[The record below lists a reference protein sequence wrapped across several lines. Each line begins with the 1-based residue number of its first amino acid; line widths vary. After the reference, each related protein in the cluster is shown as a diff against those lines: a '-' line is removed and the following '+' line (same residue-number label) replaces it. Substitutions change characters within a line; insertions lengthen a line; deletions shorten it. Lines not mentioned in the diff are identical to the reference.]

1 MKRPIPITI
10 LLVFCIHS
18 FNIYAQLASGSRIT
32 TADIRYFDDKIFVPY
47 TISNGSSNDRYFVWV
62 DFYNEKNQLLQ
73 ARTLR
78 GSSEIVK
85 GNGEKLISWDAKADG
100 MIINERIHAKV
111 YAKLLP
117 QASTGKALAYS
128 TLYPGAGQYQF
139 QQGKPHWIKGAVAY
153 SLIGSSVGLYL
164 ASNNAYNK
172 YSHSDLP
179 SSEDPNFSTTKQFRQ
194 TSLILA
200 GVGVSI
206 WLLDYAGII
215 SKSSKSRKISPASI
229 RLSRDYREYT
239 AYTPVKHINMRGL
252 PPNLF
257 AELRFIDGNHN
268 GILEAKENAEL
279 KIILSNEGAGDAMNL
294 EINVKSNVNDRSFKI
309 ENPSQKINVL
319 KPRERKE
326 IIIPIS
332 TSIDLRTESH
342 KLEIN
347 VSEEFGYDMDPAF
360 LVLNTYAYQ
369 PPKFAVSGH
378 EVIDIGAGTYAII
391 PDSKLQAGEQVKV
404 KLFVQNVGQG
414 VAKDAEYKITTTD
427 ANIFLSEAEGK
438 LGSID
443 PGEVKE
449 ILFALSP
456 NRRVTTKGNLP
467 IFLTLTEAIGRG
479 NLKSEQ
485 LPIALDQ
492 TPPKPNIVEVKS
504 DVESLRRNIARF
516 EYTSNKFR
524 TSASNII
531 NIASVTP
538 SQTKR
543 KNSVGVVIGVAQ
555 YRDLPPAPY
564 ADNDARI
571 MKEYFEKLLGVEQ
584 VIIFTNDQVSG
595 FFFDEI
601 FDPQIGELRKAVKRD
616 ETEVFV
622 FYSGHGIPDNDGRNI
637 FLFPHDGRVARLEN
651 QGYNLE
657 KLYDNLSKLG
667 AKHVTVILD
676 ACFSGASR
684 SSARIETENLVGQK
698 GVRVRP
704 RYRWVGDPR
713 FTVISSS
720 TGEEISLGFDET
732 ETGLFTYFMAAGL
745 MGEADANGDRVITLG
760 ELKEYVIRNVT
771 ETSVRIRGMQT
782 PMFFGDDDR
791 ILVTY

>member
-1 MKRPIPITI
+1 MKKPIPIAI
-10 LLVFCIHS
+10 LLFFCIHS

-32 TADIRYFDDKIFVPY
+32 SADIRYFDDKIFVPY
-47 TISNGSSNDRYFVWV
+47 TISNGNTNDRYFVWV

-73 ARTLR
+73 AKTLR

-100 MIINERIHAKV
+100 MVINERIQAKV
-111 YAKLLP
+111 SAKLLP
-117 QASTGKALAYS
+117 QANTGKALAYS

-139 QQGKPHWIKGAVAY
+139 QHGKPHWIKGAIAY
-153 SLIGSSVGLYL
+153 SLIGSSIGFYM
-164 ASNNAYNK
+164 ASNNTFNK
-172 YSHSDLP
+172 YSQSDFP
-179 SSEDPNFSTTKQFRQ
+179 STEDPNFSTTKQFRQ

-215 SKSSKSRKISPASI
+215 SKSSKSKKVSTASI
-229 RLSRDYREYT
+229 RLSPDYREYT

-279 KIILSNEGAGDAMNL
+279 KIILSNEGAGDALNL
-294 EINVKSNVNDRSFKI
+294 EVNVKSNVYDRGFKI
-309 ENPSQKINVL
+309 ENPSQKLNIL

-332 TSIDLRTESH
+332 TTIDLRTETH
-342 KLEIN
+342 KLEIS
-347 VSEEFGYDMDPAF
+347 VSEEFGYDMEPAY

-404 KLFVQNVGQG
+404 KLFVQNIGQG

-427 ANIFLSEAEGK
+427 ANIFLSEVDGK
-438 LGSID
+438 LGSIA

-456 NRRVTTKGNLP
+456 NRRVTTKGKLP
-467 IFLTLTEAIGRG
+467 IFLTITEAIGRG
-479 NLKSEQ
+479 NLKNEQ
-485 LPIALDQ
+485 LSIALDQ

-524 TSASNII
+524 TSDLNII

-555 YRDLPPAPY
+555 YKDLPPAPY

-622 FYSGHGIPDNDGRNI
+622 FYSGHGIPDNDGKNI
-637 FLFPHDGRVARLEN
+637 FLFPHDGRVVRLEN

-684 SSARIETENLVGQK
+684 SSASIETENLIGQK

-720 TGEEISLGFDET
+720 TGEETSLGFDET
-732 ETGLFTYFMAAGL
+732 ETGLFTYFLAAGL
-745 MGEADANGDRVITLG
+745 MGEADANGDKVITLG
-760 ELKEYVIRNVT
+760 ELKDYVIRNVT
-771 ETSVRIRGMQT
+771 ETSIKIRGMQT

-791 ILVTY
+791 ILVTF